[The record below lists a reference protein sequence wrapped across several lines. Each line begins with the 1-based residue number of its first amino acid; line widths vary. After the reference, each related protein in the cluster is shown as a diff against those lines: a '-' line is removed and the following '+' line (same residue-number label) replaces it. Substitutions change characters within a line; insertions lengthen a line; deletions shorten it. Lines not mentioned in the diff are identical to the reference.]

1 MYRSPESTR
10 MSDQEFKAEYI
21 FSMTDDLSSAALSA
35 RNVVGNEE
43 FYAELN
49 RVLGNLKL
57 IRQAQPSCGV
67 LVSYVKNADGESY
80 KIVLN

>member
-1 MYRSPESTR
+1 
-10 MSDQEFKAEYI
+10 MSDQEFKAEYN
-21 FSMTDDLSSAALSA
+21 FSMSDNLSSAGLAA

-67 LVSYVKNADGESY
+67 LVSYVKNADGDSI